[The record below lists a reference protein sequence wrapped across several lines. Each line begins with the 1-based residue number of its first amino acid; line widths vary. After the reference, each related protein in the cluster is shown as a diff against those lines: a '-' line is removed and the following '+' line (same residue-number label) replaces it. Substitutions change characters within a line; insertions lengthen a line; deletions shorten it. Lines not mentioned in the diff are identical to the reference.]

1 MTTIITLIIFTGLY
15 LYNKVFKE
23 QIKKGKFNLPSKSP
37 STSPESIQIS
47 IGPSLE
53 TLEYQ
58 PEDVIY
64 LNGKPIDKYGNPIKG
79 IKDKY

>member
-1 MTTIITLIIFTGLY
+1 MTTIITLIIFAGLY
-15 LYNKVFKE
+15 LYSKVFKE
-23 QIKKGKFNLPSKSP
+23 QIKKGKFNPPSKSP

-47 IGPSLE
+47 VDPLQV
-53 TLEYQ
+53 TPEYRS
-58 PEDVIY
+58 EDVIY